1 MNGQDKREAVDEFER
16 ALQRAMRRVN
26 APETLAKFL
35 ATAVEAEEHRRRSG
49 SGWFRPSRGGRVY
62 ALPRPRRWVLV
73 ALAAALLLTSLGARE
88 WRLRQQRVAVADEQ
102 FTAAVRVTD
111 QALEQTREQLR
122 QAGLNLGQ

>member
-1 MNGQDKREAVDEFER
+1 MRERDEREPMDEFEQT
-16 ALQRAMRRVN
+16 LQRAMQRVN

-62 ALPRPRRWVLV
+62 ALPRPRRWVAG
-73 ALAAALLLTSLGARE
+73 ALAAALLLAALGARE
-88 WRLRQQRVAVADEQ
+88 WRLHQQRVAVADEQ

>member
-62 ALPRPRRWVLV
+62 VLPRPRRRV
-73 ALAAALLLTSLGARE
+73 LGADQGGVPPLS
-88 WRLRQQRVAVADEQ
+88 LRDR
-102 FTAAVRVTD
+102 
-111 QALEQTREQLR
+111 
-122 QAGLNLGQ
+122 AGG